1 MMLPSVFGFAGT
13 KAALLL
19 AIGALVASAVGAA
32 AATGNVPNGGQGDEH
47 GKKAQATATA
57 TVTATTTATAVANGQ
72 NVEIENEHPGLTGR
86 CNAITRGSGQGRENK
101 AQAPAFQD
109 LDCNNPTSNLQGGG
123 NTGNPNPGQGNP
135 GNNNPGG
142 GNPGNNPGGGNP
154 GNNNPGGG
162 NGQPGNP
169 GQGNPNPGG
178 PAN

>member
-1 MMLPSVFGFAGT
+1 MSSSVFGFAGT

-19 AIGALVASAVGAA
+19 ATGALVASAVGAA

-57 TVTATTTATAVANGQ
+57 TVTATATTTATVVANGQ
-72 NVEIENEHPGLTGR
+72 NVEIESEHSGLTGR
-86 CNAITRGSGQGRENK
+86 CNAITRGSDQGRENK

-142 GNPGNNPGGGNP
+142 GNPGNN
-154 GNNNPGGG
+154 NPGGG